1 MLRCCLPL
9 SDHDV
14 FRPFGG
20 LKSLVLLRKIYGS
33 RIHLTALISYFYGAL
48 PREVFEFQ
56 RFLQIR
62 SVFAHHVDPVVSS
75 GTMSVEADSG
85 SRFGVLLGH
94 T

>member
-1 MLRCCLPL
+1 MSRCSRPL

-14 FRPFGG
+14 FSPFGR
-20 LKSLVLLRKIYGS
+20 LKSVVLLMKIYGS
-33 RIHLTALISYFYGAL
+33 WIHLTALISSSYGAL
-48 PREVFEFQ
+48 PREGFEFQ

-62 SVFAHHVDPVVSS
+62 SVFAHHIDPVVSS
-75 GTMSVEADSG
+75 GALSVEADSG